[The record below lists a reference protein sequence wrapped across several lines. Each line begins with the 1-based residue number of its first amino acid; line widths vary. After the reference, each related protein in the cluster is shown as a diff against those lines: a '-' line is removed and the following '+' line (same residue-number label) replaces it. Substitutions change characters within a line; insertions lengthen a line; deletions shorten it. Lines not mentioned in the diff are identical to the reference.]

1 MGIFS
6 RNNGVKSQSSA
17 TTLIAE
23 GCTINGKIKVEN
35 RLQIDGHV
43 EGQIEASNQIK
54 ISESGYVIGEITTD
68 RLIINGEFEG
78 TCHAAHIEILS
89 QGCVSG
95 TVYSDNLSI
104 EPGGKFTGITN
115 PSEKMLSK
123 YQSPDLEGSNMDRL
137 DADPLETDSLDSGRL
152 DLSHSSQN
160 FSDLDDPDLEPLG
173 KEKHQTSFVRSE
185 SR

>member
-1 MGIFS
+1 M
-6 RNNGVKSQSSA
+6 
-17 TTLIAE
+17 T
-23 GCTINGKIKVEN
+23 
-35 RLQIDGHV
+35 
-43 EGQIEASNQIK
+43 
-54 ISESGYVIGEITTD
+54 GEITTD

-78 TCHAAHIEILS
+78 TCHAERIEILS

-123 YQSPDLEGSNMDRL
+123 YQSPDLDGSN
-137 DADPLETDSLDSGRL
+137 LDSSDSTPSGI
-152 DLSHSSQN
+152 DHSN
-160 FSDLDDPDLEPLG
+160 FDDSDIHDSDIDNKVTLI
-173 KEKHQTSFVRSE
+173 SNE

>member
-23 GCTINGKIKVEN
+23 GCTINGHIKIEN
-35 RLQIDGHV
+35 QLQIDGHV
-43 EGQIEASNQIK
+43 EGQIEAANQIK

-78 TCHAAHIEILS
+78 TCHATFIEILS
-89 QGCVSG
+89 QGSVSG
-95 TVYSDNLSI
+95 TVFSDNLSI

-123 YQSPDLEGSNMDRL
+123 YQSPDLEGL
-137 DADPLETDSLDSGRL
+137 DTKNSENSPSSLDYSKL
-152 DLSHSSQN
+152 DD
-160 FSDLDDPDLEPLG
+160 SDLNDSDMDKSDNNKVSLIG
-173 KEKHQTSFVRSE
+173 R
-185 SR
+185 

>member
-6 RNNGVKSQSSA
+6 RNHGVKSQSSA

-23 GCTINGKIKVEN
+23 GCTINGHIRVEN

-54 ISESGYVIGEITTD
+54 ISESGYVVGEITTD

-78 TCHAAHIEILS
+78 TCRAAHIEILS
-89 QGCVSG
+89 HGSVSG
-95 TVYSDNLSI
+95 TIYSDNLSI
-104 EPGGKFTGITN
+104 ETGGKFTGITN

-123 YQSPDLEGSNMDRL
+123 YQSPDLEGSDIDRL
-137 DADPLETDSLDSGRL
+137 DADPLETGRL
-152 DLSHSSQN
+152 DPSHSSQN
-160 FSDLDDPDLEPLG
+160 ISDLEDPDSESLDE
-173 KEKHQTSFVRSE
+173 EKHQPTFINNA